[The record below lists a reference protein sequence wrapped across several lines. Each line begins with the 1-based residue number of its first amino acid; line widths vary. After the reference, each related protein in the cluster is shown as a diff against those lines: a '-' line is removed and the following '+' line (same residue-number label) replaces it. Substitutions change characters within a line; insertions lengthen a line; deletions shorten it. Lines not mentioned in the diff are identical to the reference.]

1 MKRRDFL
8 QHAGAL
14 AGTAV
19 LGQLGV
25 LAAHAASSSDYKAL
39 VCIFLYGGNDANNTI
54 VPLDT
59 AGYANY
65 AQTRSYLAL
74 PQAQLLPLA
83 VASGAPQY
91 GLHPA
96 LPGLQSL
103 WASGNLA
110 IVANVGTLVQPPT
123 AFLRPHLSTTTVKP
137 ESLFSHIDQQHEWQ
151 ASISSTSSSN
161 SGWGG
166 RLLDALAAL
175 NANSRIPP
183 MISAGGNNLFVTG
196 AASQALVIPTSG
208 SFGLNGF
215 SNDSADTA
223 RRSALEQLLRV
234 DQTISLTQAAQAVM
248 SGALSSSAILN
259 PILTTTDATL
269 AARFAG
275 LTTNFSRQLLA
286 IAKVIEARSTLGDS
300 PGVSRDARPL
310 RHSHGPAQHA
320 ATCSANW
327 TKWVSR
333 YPFTARWPTSAQARA
348 SPHSRCR
355 IFLAIFYSNT
365 GGGTD
370 HAWGK
375 PPLWYRRRR
384 QWRQHL
390 RNDAQLEPSGPD
402 DASNLGRWIP
412 TIAVDQFA
420 ATLATW
426 FGADD
431 GARRGFAQLVGI
443 QSEYAWVHLNVS
455 RAYPGRKI
463 GPAHF
468 AS

>member
-14 AGTAV
+14 AGTAA

-25 LAAHAASSSDYKAL
+25 LAAHAATASDYKAL

-83 VASGAPQY
+83 VSAGTPQY
-91 GLHPA
+91 GLHPS

-103 WASGNLA
+103 WAAGNLA
-110 IVANVGTLVQPPT
+110 VVANVGTLVQPLT
-123 AFLRPHLSTTTVKP
+123 KAQYLSTTTVKP
-137 ESLFSHIDQQHEWQ
+137 ESLFSHIDQQHQWQ

-166 RLLDALAAL
+166 RLCDALTAL
-175 NANSRIPP
+175 NSSSTVPP
-183 MISAGGNNLFVTG
+183 MISTGGNNLFVTG

-215 SNDSADTA
+215 PNDSADTA
-223 RRSALEQLLRV
+223 RRSALEQLLNV
-234 DQTISLTQAAQAVM
+234 DQSINLTQAAQAIM
-248 SGALSSSAILN
+248 SSALTSSAILN

-269 AARFAG
+269 GARFSG
-275 LTTNFSRQLLA
+275 LTTNFSQQLLA
-286 IAKVIEARSTLGDS
+286 IAKVIEARSTLGA
-300 PGVSRDARPL
+300 SR
-310 RHSHGPAQHA
+310 Q
-320 ATCSANW
+320 
-327 TKWVSR
+327 V
-333 YPFTARWPTSAQARA
+333 
-348 SPHSRCR
+348 
-355 IFLAIFYSNT
+355 FLATLGSFDTHTDQLDTQQTLLSELDAGLTAFHGAMADIGAGKSVTSFTLSDFSRNFLPNT

-370 HAWGK
+370 HAWGSH
-375 PPLWYRRRR
+375 PFVIG
-384 QWRQHL
+384 
-390 RNDAQLEPSGPD
+390 DAVNGGNIYGTMPTLELSGPD

-426 FGADD
+426 FGAN
-431 GARRGFAQLVGI
+431 ATTLTAVLPNLSAFTPSTLGFI
-443 QSEYAWVHLNVS
+443 
-455 RAYPGRKI
+455 
-463 GPAHF
+463 
-468 AS
+468 

>member
-1 MKRRDFL
+1 MKRRTFL

-14 AGTAV
+14 AGTAA

-83 VASGAPQY
+83 VASGASQY

-110 IVANVGTLVQPPT
+110 IVANVGTLVQPLT
-123 AFLRPHLSTTTVKP
+123 KAQYLSTTTVKP

-183 MISAGGNNLFVTG
+183 MISTGGNNLFVTG

-223 RRSALEQLLRV
+223 RRSALEQLLSI
-234 DQTISLTQAAQAVM
+234 DQSINLTQAAQAVM

-275 LTTNFSRQLLA
+275 LTTNFSQQLLA
-286 IAKVIEARSTLGDS
+286 IAKVIEARSTLG
-300 PGVSRDARPL
+300 
-310 RHSHGPAQHA
+310 
-320 ATCSANW
+320 ATRQ
-327 TKWVSR
+327 V
-333 YPFTARWPTSAQARA
+333 
-348 SPHSRCR
+348 
-355 IFLAIFYSNT
+355 FLATLGSFDTHTDQLNTQQTLLSELDAGLTAFHGAMADIGAGKSVTSFTLSDFSRNFLPNT

-370 HAWGK
+370 HAWGSH
-375 PPLWYRRRR
+375 PLVIG
-384 QWRQHL
+384 
-390 RNDAQLEPSGPD
+390 DAVNGGSIYGTMPTLELSGPD

-426 FGADD
+426 FGAD
-431 GARRGFAQLVGI
+431 ATALAAVLPNLSAFSPSTLGFI
-443 QSEYAWVHLNVS
+443 
-455 RAYPGRKI
+455 
-463 GPAHF
+463 
-468 AS
+468 

>member
-1 MKRRDFL
+1 MKRRAFL

-14 AGTAV
+14 AGTAA

-83 VASGAPQY
+83 VASGASQY

-110 IVANVGTLVQPPT
+110 IVANVGTLVQPLT
-123 AFLRPHLSTTTVKP
+123 KAQYLSTTTVKP

-151 ASISSTSSSN
+151 ASIASTSSSN

-183 MISAGGNNLFVTG
+183 MISTGGNNLFVTG

-275 LTTNFSRQLLA
+275 LTTNFSQQLLA
-286 IAKVIEARSTLGDS
+286 IAKVIEARSTLG
-300 PGVSRDARPL
+300 
-310 RHSHGPAQHA
+310 
-320 ATCSANW
+320 ATRQ
-327 TKWVSR
+327 V
-333 YPFTARWPTSAQARA
+333 
-348 SPHSRCR
+348 
-355 IFLAIFYSNT
+355 FLATLGSFDTHTDQLNTQQTLLSELDAGLTAFHGAMADIGAGKSVTAFTLSDFSRNFLPNT

-370 HAWGK
+370 HAWGSH
-375 PPLWYRRRR
+375 PLVIG
-384 QWRQHL
+384 
-390 RNDAQLEPSGPD
+390 DAVNGGSIYGTMPTLELSGPD

-426 FGADD
+426 FGAD
-431 GARRGFAQLVGI
+431 ATALAAVLPNLSAFSPSTLGFI
-443 QSEYAWVHLNVS
+443 
-455 RAYPGRKI
+455 
-463 GPAHF
+463 
-468 AS
+468 

>member
-14 AGTAV
+14 AGTAA

-74 PQAQLLPLA
+74 AQAQLLPLA

-110 IVANVGTLVQPPT
+110 IVANVGTLVQPLT
-123 AFLRPHLSTTTVKP
+123 KAQYLSTTTVKP

-151 ASISSTSSSN
+151 ASVSSTSSSN

-183 MISAGGNNLFVTG
+183 MISTGGNNLFVTG

-223 RRSALEQLLRV
+223 RRSALEQLLSV
-234 DQTISLTQAAQAVM
+234 DQSINLTQAAQAVM

-269 AARFAG
+269 AARFGG

-286 IAKVIEARSTLGDS
+286 IAKVIEARSTLG
-300 PGVSRDARPL
+300 
-310 RHSHGPAQHA
+310 
-320 ATCSANW
+320 ATRQ
-327 TKWVSR
+327 V
-333 YPFTARWPTSAQARA
+333 
-348 SPHSRCR
+348 
-355 IFLAIFYSNT
+355 FLATLGSFDTHTDQLNTQQTLLSELDAGLTAFHGAMADIGAGKSVTSFTLSDFSRNFLPNT

-370 HAWGK
+370 HAWGSH
-375 PPLWYRRRR
+375 PLVIG
-384 QWRQHL
+384 
-390 RNDAQLEPSGPD
+390 DAVNGGSIYGTMPTLELSGPD

-426 FGADD
+426 FGAD
-431 GARRGFAQLVGI
+431 ATALAAVLPNLSAFSPSTLAFI
-443 QSEYAWVHLNVS
+443 
-455 RAYPGRKI
+455 
-463 GPAHF
+463 
-468 AS
+468 